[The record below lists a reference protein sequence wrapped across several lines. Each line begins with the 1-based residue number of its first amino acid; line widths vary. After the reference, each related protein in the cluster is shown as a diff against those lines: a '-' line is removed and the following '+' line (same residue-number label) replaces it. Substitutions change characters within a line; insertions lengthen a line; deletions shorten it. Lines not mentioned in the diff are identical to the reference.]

1 MSASVATDAS
11 PPRPARRRR
20 PPARSVLAEVERVAV
35 ELANLAGA
43 EISNALGGMMAVSYK
58 GDRASEQTWRDP
70 VSEVDSRVEQLI
82 RARLAEKFPRH
93 GIIGEEFDDQQGD
106 ADSFTWVVDPID
118 GTTNFV
124 NGFPL
129 CAAAIGVVHAGRPV
143 AGAVW
148 CGASHALRPGVY
160 HASQGGKLRF
170 GNDEVTPRVNPAVQR
185 RLAGVP
191 RPIPGRGG
199 WETRKTGSAALECAF
214 VAAGVLRAARFEQPN
229 IWDIAAG
236 LALVTAAGCRALM
249 QVDGEWVPFET
260 FEPPYIEGRRGVLR
274 EWHPP
279 IIIGRG
285 SARDLVA
292 GFNMEGETGEGAR
305 IHRAK

>member
-1 MSASVATDAS
+1 MTGQARAPKRKAKAM
-11 PPRPARRRR
+11 PARDLL
-20 PPARSVLAEVERVAV
+20 VEVERVAV

-43 EISNALGGMMAVSYK
+43 EIANALGGMMAVRYK
-58 GDRASEQTWRDP
+58 GGKAADQMWQDP

-82 RARLAEKFPRH
+82 RARLAQKFPRH

-106 ADSFTWVVDPID
+106 ADSFTWVVDPVD

-129 CAAAIGVVHAGRPV
+129 CAAAIGVLHAGRPV

-160 HASQGGKLRF
+160 HASLGGGLRF
-170 GNDEVTPRVNPAVQR
+170 NNDEVTPRNNPAVQR

-191 RPIPGRGG
+191 RPIPGQAA

-214 VAAGVLRAARFEQPN
+214 VAAGVLRAARFERPN
-229 IWDIAAG
+229 IWDIAG
-236 LALVTAAGCRALM
+236 GIALVTAAGARALM
-249 QVDGEWVPFET
+249 KANGEWTPFET
-260 FEPPYIEGRRGVLR
+260 FEPPYIEGKRGVLR

-279 IIIGRG
+279 VIIGRG
-285 SARDLVA
+285 SPRDLVA
-292 GFNMEGETGEGAR
+292 GFNMEASADSEGAR
-305 IHRAK
+305 IPRMK